1 MNSRGA
7 RTQRR
12 AAERRAANDRRLE
25 LLAIQKS
32 YRRKRKIENGGESRT
47 EQ

>member
-12 AAERRAANDRRLE
+12 AAERRAANERRRE
-25 LLAIQKS
+25 LLAIQKT
-32 YRRKRKIENGGESRT
+32 YRRKRKIKNEEEN
-47 EQ
+47 